1 MENRRNIA
9 LFFAAYFL
17 EGLCFYGPV
26 ATLYRQAAGL
36 TLLEIGT
43 LESVS
48 VAVMLLLELPWGWAA
63 DRLGHRRVIVVC
75 TALYALSKVVF
86 WWADGLW
93 DFLLER
99 LILAAALSGLS
110 GCDSAYLYACGS
122 RGDGQRRF
130 GLWGAVQT
138 AGLVTAGVCSTL
150 FFSDDYRAA
159 AGWTVAAYT
168 LAALLTLFL
177 TDPAGTA
184 PPPEKRPPP
193 CVPRWAG
200 ASPTPRCWW
209 ERPVSARRCSL
220 WVWFSTSSSISAP
233 AFPPSGLAC
242 SISLRP
248 WRP

>member
-86 WWADGLW
+86 WRADGLW

-150 FFSDDYRAA
+150 FSATTTGPLLVGPWPPTLWPRCSPSFSPTRR
-159 AGWTVAAYT
+159 GQR
-168 LAALLTLFL
+168 
-177 TDPAGTA
+177 
-184 PPPEKRPPP
+184 RPRRSVPP

-209 ERPVSARRCSL
+209 ERPFSARRCSL
-220 WVWFSTSSSISAP
+220 WVSFSTSSSISAP

>member
-86 WWADGLW
+86 WRADGLW
-93 DFLLER
+93 DFLLEPHPR
-99 LILAAALSGLS
+99 PAAGGSGPF
-110 GCDSAYLYACGS
+110 
-122 RGDGQRRF
+122 QRD
-130 GLWGAVQT
+130 GAVCGCLSQP
-138 AGLVTAGVCSTL
+138 APVSALRHFPPVVWPALYPCGLGGHSRWVVPPPHGADG
-150 FFSDDYRAA
+150 A
-159 AGWTVAAYT
+159 AGWRCAPDGRRRSP
-168 LAALLTLFL
+168 LPGDGHLSPALGIGGG
-177 TDPAGTA
+177 DHG
-184 PPPEKRPPP
+184 
-193 CVPRWAG
+193 
-200 ASPTPRCWW
+200 
-209 ERPVSARRCSL
+209 
-220 WVWFSTSSSISAP
+220 
-233 AFPPSGLAC
+233 PSGGGCAL
-242 SISLRP
+242 
-248 WRP
+248 

>member
-86 WWADGLW
+86 WRADGLW

-99 LILAAALSGLS
+99 LIMAAALSRLS
-110 GCDSAYLYACGS
+110 GCDSAYL
-122 RGDGQRRF
+122 
-130 GLWGAVQT
+130 
-138 AGLVTAGVCSTL
+138 
-150 FFSDDYRAA
+150 
-159 AGWTVAAYT
+159 
-168 LAALLTLFL
+168 
-177 TDPAGTA
+177 
-184 PPPEKRPPP
+184 
-193 CVPRWAG
+193 
-200 ASPTPRCWW
+200 
-209 ERPVSARRCSL
+209 
-220 WVWFSTSSSISAP
+220 
-233 AFPPSGLAC
+233 
-242 SISLRP
+242 
-248 WRP
+248 